1 MRNRN
6 AVSQF
11 EGVMLSQQQEK
22 SNQKSAAPSHFLILR
37 RPPVFYAP
45 ARNAHPCACRA

>member
-22 SNQKSAAPSHFLILR
+22 SNKKSAVRDVFLFLS
-37 RPPVFYAP
+37 AQ
-45 ARNAHPCACRA
+45 